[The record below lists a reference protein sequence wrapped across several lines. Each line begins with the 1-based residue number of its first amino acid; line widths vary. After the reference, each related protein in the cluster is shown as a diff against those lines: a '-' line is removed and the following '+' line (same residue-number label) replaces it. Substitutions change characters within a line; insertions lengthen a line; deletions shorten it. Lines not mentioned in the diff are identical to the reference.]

1 MAWNGAWPSQA
12 LMLSRQRLSD
22 LKQTASNLDSDID
35 DQVSGA
41 VAKFLVVRSAGH
53 IEFTV
58 DECIHSFASAK
69 SHPGVAQYVRAGL
82 FGGRNPTPGKLV
94 DHLGRMSKSWADTLT
109 NYLNADDEE
118 IKRELS
124 LLVDRRNLIAHGQN
138 ESIGMRKALK
148 LCDLAL
154 DLGDLIVKI
163 IDPR

>member
-12 LMLSRQRLSD
+12 LMLSRQRLSE
-22 LKQTASNLDSDID
+22 LKQTAGNLGSDLD
-35 DQVSGA
+35 DQVTGA

-94 DHLGRMSKSWADTLT
+94 DHLGRMSKSWAGTLSD
-109 NYLNADDEE
+109 YLNADDEE

-154 DLGDLIVKI
+154 DLGDLIVEI